1 MNYKFQHFSVN
12 GGHITVVSEL
22 IYPEFEYKYPIAI
35 KFAVSFCSPKDVFTK
50 KRGREI
56 AVSRLETESFEFAR
70 LIPIRNYTKP
80 NYLSLRNLVLATID
94 ATMELPRW
102 VYS

>member
-35 KFAVSFCSPKDVFTK
+35 KFAVSF
-50 KRGREI
+50 
-56 AVSRLETESFEFAR
+56 
-70 LIPIRNYTKP
+70 
-80 NYLSLRNLVLATID
+80 
-94 ATMELPRW
+94 
-102 VYS
+102 